1 MRQKKFLLA
10 SAIVSSLSL
19 ASALA
24 LADSPELE
32 RISEISLP
40 LDTVRFVG
48 TGYDKTFNFQVGV
61 GSGAFRHPADPKG
74 VIYTVSDR
82 GVNIDC
88 GDDVE
93 LVGADICASGKIFPV
108 PNFAPSIY
116 RFEENRQ
123 KGKGWKLT
131 QVIQLKDSRGMP
143 ISGLPNPFVNTD
155 TEEALDA
162 SGAVMDFDPNG
173 LDTESLVK
181 LSDGTF
187 WLGEEYGP
195 SIVHVSATGEVL
207 ERLVPVGLDADLS
220 GASYPVSGVLP
231 AILSKRKLNR
241 GIESIAVSSDEQTLY
256 FILQSP
262 LANPDNNA
270 YKNSRNVRLFTFDL
284 GSKTVTG
291 EYVYVLDL
299 PGTFMADSSS
309 KQTSVKVSELTML
322 PNGKL
327 MVLERV
333 DKTTKLYTV
342 DFSGA
347 TNIAGSGWDSAAT
360 TPSLE
365 KQTNLAAMGLVPV
378 AKTLMLDSAINLPGQ
393 LPAKVEGVAVLD
405 NEHLLLVND
414 SDFGIEGDTTYFSVV
429 EFGETLFGK

>member
-1 MRQKKFLLA
+1 MQQPKNLLA
-10 SAIVSSLSL
+10 CAVALGLFVTSSA
-19 ASALA
+19 A
-24 LADSPELE
+24 LADSVPELE
-32 RISEISLP
+32 RISEVNIP

-82 GVNIDC
+82 GVNIGC

-116 RFEENRQ
+116 RFEENKQ

-131 QVIQLKDSRGMP
+131 QVIQLKDSRSMP

-195 SIVHVSATGEVL
+195 GVS
-207 ERLVPVGLDADLS
+207 
-220 GASYPVSGVLP
+220 
-231 AILSKRKLNR
+231 
-241 GIESIAVSSDEQTLY
+241 
-256 FILQSP
+256 
-262 LANPDNNA
+262 
-270 YKNSRNVRLFTFDL
+270 
-284 GSKTVTG
+284 
-291 EYVYVLDL
+291 
-299 PGTFMADSSS
+299 
-309 KQTSVKVSELTML
+309 
-322 PNGKL
+322 
-327 MVLERV
+327 
-333 DKTTKLYTV
+333 
-342 DFSGA
+342 
-347 TNIAGSGWDSAAT
+347 
-360 TPSLE
+360 
-365 KQTNLAAMGLVPV
+365 
-378 AKTLMLDSAINLPGQ
+378 
-393 LPAKVEGVAVLD
+393 
-405 NEHLLLVND
+405 
-414 SDFGIEGDTTYFSVV
+414 
-429 EFGETLFGK
+429 

>member
-1 MRQKKFLLA
+1 MRQQNNLLA
-10 SAIVSSLSL
+10 CAIGLFLMSSA
-19 ASALA
+19 A
-24 LADSPELE
+24 LADSVPELE
-32 RISEISLP
+32 RISEVNIP
-40 LDTVRFVG
+40 LDTVRFAG

-88 GDDVE
+88 EDDMD

-116 RFEENRQ
+116 RFEENKQ

-131 QVIQLKDSRGMP
+131 QVIQLKDSHSFP
-143 ISGLPNPFVNTD
+143 ISGLTNPFVSTD
-155 TEEALDA
+155 TEAALDA
-162 SGAVMDFDPNG
+162 SGAVMAFDPNG

-181 LSDGTF
+181 LSDGSF

-207 ERLVPVGLDADLS
+207 ERLVPAGLEADLS
-220 GASYPVSGVLP
+220 GASYPVSGSLP
-231 AILSKRKLNR
+231 AILAKRKLNR
-241 GIESIAVSSDEQTLY
+241 GIESIAVSNDEQTLY
-256 FILQSP
+256 FIMQSP
-262 LANPDNNA
+262 LANPNNDA
-270 YKNSRNVRLFTFDL
+270 YKKSRNVRLFAFDL
-284 GSKTVTG
+284 VSKTVTG

-299 PGTFMADSSS
+299 PGTFTADSST
-309 KQTSVKVSELTML
+309 KQNDVKVSELTVL

-333 DKTTKLYTV
+333 SKTTKLYTV
-342 DFSGA
+342 NFSGA
-347 TNIAGSGWDSAAT
+347 TNISGSGWDNAAT
-360 TPSLE
+360 VPSLE
-365 KQTNLAAMGLVPV
+365 NQANLATAGIVPV
-378 AKTLMLDSAINLPGQ
+378 AKTLVFDSAVSLPGL
-393 LPAKVEGVAVLD
+393 LPSKVEGVAVLD
-405 NEHLLLVND
+405 DEHLLLVND

-429 EFGETLFGK
+429 EIGGVISE

>member
-1 MRQKKFLLA
+1 MHQQKNLLACAIVSGLFLA
-10 SAIVSSLSL
+10 SAS
-19 ASALA
+19 A
-24 LADSPELE
+24 LADSPTLE
-32 RISEISLP
+32 RVSEVNIP

-48 TGYDKTFNFQVGV
+48 AGYDKTFTFQAGV

-88 GDDVE
+88 EDDVD
-93 LVGADICASGKIFPV
+93 LVGADLCASGKIFPV

-116 RFEENRQ
+116 RFEKNEHKR
-123 KGKGWKLT
+123 KGWNLT
-131 QVIQLKDSRGMP
+131 QVIQLKDSRSFP
-143 ISGLPNPFVNTD
+143 ISGLTNPFVSTD
-155 TEEALDA
+155 TELALDA
-162 SGAVMDFDPNG
+162 SGTAMAYDPNG

-181 LSDGTF
+181 LSDGSF

-207 ERLVPVGLDADLS
+207 ERLVPTGLDADLQD
-220 GASYPVSGVLP
+220 ARYPVSGALP
-231 AILSKRKLNR
+231 AILAKRKLNR
-241 GIESIAVSSDEQTLY
+241 GIESIAVSHDERTLY
-256 FILQSP
+256 FVMQSP
-262 LANPDNNA
+262 LANPDKNA
-270 YKNSRNVRLFTFDL
+270 YKTSRNVRLFNFDL

-299 PGTFMADSSS
+299 PGTFTADNST
-309 KQTSVKVSELTML
+309 KQTSVKVSELTVL

-333 DKTTKLYTV
+333 SKTTKLYTV
-342 DFSGA
+342 DFGSA
-347 TNIAGSGWDSAAT
+347 TSIAGSRWDDVAT
-360 TPSLE
+360 APSLE
-365 KQTNLAAMGLVPV
+365 KQTNLAAAGIVPV
-378 AKTLMLDSAINLPGQ
+378 TKTLMLDSAVSLPGL
-393 LPAKVEGVAVLD
+393 LPSKVEGVAVLD

-429 EFGETLFGK
+429 EFGELISE